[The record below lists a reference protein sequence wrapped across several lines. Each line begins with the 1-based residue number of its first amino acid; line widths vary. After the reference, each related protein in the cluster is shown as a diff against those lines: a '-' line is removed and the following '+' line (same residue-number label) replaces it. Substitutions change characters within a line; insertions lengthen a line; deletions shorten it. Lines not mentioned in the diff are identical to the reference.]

1 MFSRKRNEYSFER
14 VMALEGLAEEA
25 RAEGRLEEAV
35 SWRYEAIAI
44 QEHGDDASMIGGSR
58 WELVADLLALGRNE
72 EAIAAAE
79 LAVSDWDRARDTPHW
94 ILGVGCSLNLLS
106 RAHAAAGHW
115 DAALAA
121 ADEAVGIF
129 RANGGGPDLIEAL
142 NHRSTA
148 LAAM

>member
-1 MFSRKRNEYSFER
+1 
-14 VMALEGLAEEA
+14 
-25 RAEGRLEEAV
+25 
-35 SWRYEAIAI
+35 
-44 QEHGDDASMIGGSR
+44 MIGGSR
-58 WELVADLLALGRNE
+58 WELIADLLALGRNE

-115 DAALAA
+115 DAAFAA

>member
-1 MFSRKRNEYSFER
+1 MFRREKYPFER
-14 VMALEGLAEEA
+14 VMALESIAEDL
-25 RAEGRLEEAV
+25 RAEGNLEEAV
-35 SWRYEAIAI
+35 VARYEAIEI
-44 QEHGDDASMIGGSR
+44 QEHFDDPSPSMIGGSR
-58 WELVADLLALGRNE
+58 WELIADLLALGRDE

-79 LAVSDWDRARDTPHW
+79 LAVSDWDQARDTPHW
-94 ILGVGCSLNLLS
+94 VLGVGCSLNLLS

-115 DAALAA
+115 DAAFAA

-129 RANGGGPDLIEAL
+129 RANGGGPDLVEAL